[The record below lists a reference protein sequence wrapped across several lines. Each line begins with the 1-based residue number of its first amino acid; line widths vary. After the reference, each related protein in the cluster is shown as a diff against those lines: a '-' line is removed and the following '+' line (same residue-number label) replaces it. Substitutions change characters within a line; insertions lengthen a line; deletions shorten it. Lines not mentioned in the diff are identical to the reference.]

1 MLFPPQE
8 MRITRAGAPNN
19 PKIARPTRTVV
30 SLPLFAPQPP
40 TNLTAMSNEEQL
52 PQVSDNLNPTR
63 MYSRM
68 YLRFQ

>member
-30 SLPLFAPQPP
+30 SLTLCS
-40 TNLTAMSNEEQL
+40 TAT
-52 PQVSDNLNPTR
+52 D
-63 MYSRM
+63 
-68 YLRFQ
+68 